1 MVLVLRK
8 SFRPSTRDVFHNEPW
23 LAVVQDTG
31 ADPVNVVCRICEE
44 TVAAN
49 QLDGHTK
56 HCQSVHQLDNKTAT
70 TDVRLRKIVEALRQR
85 REQSNVQQ
93 VRAHCNGHLTHDGYP
108 MIIF

>member
-1 MVLVLRK
+1 MYFIMSLGW
-8 SFRPSTRDVFHNEPW
+8 S
-23 LAVVQDTG
+23 VVQDTG

-44 TVAAN
+44 TVPAN

-85 REQSNVQQ
+85 REQSLVQQ
-93 VRAHCNGHLTHDGYP
+93 VRARCGCPMMMFWPGRMANGNVAPWRSSHP
-108 MIIF
+108 